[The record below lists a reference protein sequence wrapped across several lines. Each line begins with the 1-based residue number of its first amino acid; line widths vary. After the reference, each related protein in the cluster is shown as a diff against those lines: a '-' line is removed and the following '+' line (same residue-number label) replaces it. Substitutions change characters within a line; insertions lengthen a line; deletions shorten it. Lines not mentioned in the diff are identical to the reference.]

1 MGKKKSTKIFL
12 KEIIDK
18 KEDLKEKYI
27 YLIKYSNGDE
37 IWQSQKKIRLLEV
50 KQLLKEYDKILKL
63 ERKGRKKNNLYYDK
77 KENNLYH
84 KILIKEYN
92 DLVNELNDLKENNE
106 KLKEEIVDSKGT
118 YENIIE
124 ILESIS
130 KENSKLKNF
139 INNKNEEL
147 NSIQKD
153 FKLKINN
160 FNCQIEKIKKKNK
173 RLKKKYNEQKLENN
187 KIIKYLNEL
196 KENNKLFILKNQEIA
211 KTKYYDDLFNEEK
224 EITINRLKDKIKQ
237 FEEEKKNNFKFNEIE
252 EWKEKYY
259 NLNEQY
265 GKLVDALKRLK
276 SKNQNLNEIYE
287 KYKNKYGE
295 INDL

>member
-12 KEIIDK
+12 KEILDK

-118 YENIIE
+118 YDNIIE

-139 INNKNEEL
+139 INHKNEEV
-147 NSIQKD
+147 NSLKKN
-153 FKLKINN
+153 FKLRINY
-160 FNCQIEKIKKKNK
+160 FNYQIEKIKKKK
-173 RLKKKYNEQKLENN
+173 QTFKKK
-187 KIIKYLNEL
+187 I
-196 KENNKLFILKNQEIA
+196 
-211 KTKYYDDLFNEEK
+211 
-224 EITINRLKDKIKQ
+224 
-237 FEEEKKNNFKFNEIE
+237 
-252 EWKEKYY
+252 
-259 NLNEQY
+259 
-265 GKLVDALKRLK
+265 
-276 SKNQNLNEIYE
+276 
-287 KYKNKYGE
+287 
-295 INDL
+295 

>member
-12 KEIIDK
+12 KEILDK

-118 YENIIE
+118 YDNIIE

-139 INNKNEEL
+139 INHKNEEV
-147 NSIQKD
+147 NSLQKD
-153 FKLKINN
+153 FKLRINH
-160 FNCQIEKIKKKNK
+160 FNYQIEKIKKKNK
-173 RLKKKYNEQKLENN
+173 RLKKKYNEQKLEKN
-187 KIIKYLNEL
+187 KILKYLNEL
-196 KENNKLFILKNQEIA
+196 KENNKLLILKNQEIA
-211 KTKYYDDLFNEEK
+211 KTKSYDDLFNEEK

-265 GKLVDALKRLK
+265 GKLVEALKRLK

>member
-1 MGKKKSTKIFL
+1 MEIKFGNL
-12 KEIIDK
+12 K
-18 KEDLKEKYI
+18 
-27 YLIKYSNGDE
+27 
-37 IWQSQKKIRLLEV
+37 KKIRLSEV
-50 KQLLKEYDKILKL
+50 KQLIKEYDKILKL
-63 ERKGRKKNNLYYDK
+63 ERTGRKKNNLYYDK

-84 KILIKEYN
+84 KILKKEYN
-92 DLVNELNDLKENNE
+92 DLVYELNNLKENNE

-139 INNKNEEL
+139 INHKNDEL
-147 NSIQKD
+147 NSLQKD

-160 FNCQIEKIKKKNK
+160 FNYQIEKIKKKNK

-187 KIIKYLNEL
+187 KILKYLNEL
-196 KENNKLFILKNQEIA
+196 KENNKLLKNQEIA
-211 KTKYYDDLFNEEK
+211 KTKFYDDFINEEK

-276 SKNQNLNEIYE
+276 SKNQNLNIIYE